1 MDYPVTCRDKVARR
15 LSRYRDYLR
24 ERARETWKRH
34 AINRAAR
41 YETLKNKL
49 KQLDCDADRE
59 CGTRRRTA
67 EDLRSLYQLN
77 NNTAIILIGAE
88 RGHRSWFDG
97 DRHGGAQ
104 VAEESR
110 HLVPQEAEEET
121 HNRFENEQWSNCWCQ
136 DEARNSKSFQPHRY
150 TGSSS

>member
-1 MDYPVTCRDKVARR
+1 MARR

-49 KQLDCDADRE
+49 KQLDCDADKE
-59 CGTRRRTA
+59 CRVLRRTV

-77 NNTAIILIGAE
+77 NNTAIILIGAG
-88 RGHRSWFDG
+88 RGRRSWFDG

-110 HLVPQEAEEET
+110 HLLSQESEEET
-121 HNRFENEQWSNCWCQ
+121 HNRFKNE
-136 DEARNSKSFQPHRY
+136 K
-150 TGSSS
+150 